1 MYSYRLPLLAAA
13 SAAFL
18 LASVPVNAKLIEAH
32 VIHVADGDTVTVTA
46 NGEKH
51 RIRLR
56 GIDAP
61 EKDQAY
67 GQQSKK
73 ALAWLIDGKDVVID
87 YSEKDRYGR
96 IVGSIAVGNV
106 DAGLYM
112 LEGGNAWAYRNYL
125 NKLSRDW
132 QRAYVAAEQ
141 QARANRRGLW
151 QTADPTPPWDYRKAQ
166 KGKLTRDNLN
176 NDISEIKEKASG
188 WGEALKNWLRKLIGG
203 RLFE

>member
-1 MYSYRLPLLAAA
+1 MQHTRLSVFVA
-13 SAAFL
+13 SSVLL
-18 LASVPVNAKLIEAH
+18 LASVSVNAKLFEAH

-56 GIDAP
+56 GVDAP

-73 ALAWLIDGKDVVID
+73 ALSWLIDGKDVVID
-87 YSEKDRYGR
+87 YNEKDRYGR

-125 NKLSRDW
+125 NALSHDW
-132 QRAYVAAEQ
+132 RRAYLTAEQ

-151 QTADPTPPWDYRKAQ
+151 QDADPTPPWDYRKAQ
-166 KGKLTRDNLN
+166 KGKITRENIS
-176 NDISEIKEKASG
+176 NDVSEIAEKASG
-188 WGEALKNWLRKLIGG
+188 IGDDIKNWLRKLISG